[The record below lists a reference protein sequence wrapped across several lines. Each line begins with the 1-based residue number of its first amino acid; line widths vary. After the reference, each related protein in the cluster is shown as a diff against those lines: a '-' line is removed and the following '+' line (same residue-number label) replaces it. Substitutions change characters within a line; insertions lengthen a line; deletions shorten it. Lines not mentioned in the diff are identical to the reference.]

1 MTEFLAI
8 PSDKVVGVKI
18 SGKIEKVDL
27 AKPINALKEMLGGH
41 MALVDSVSNPISLRL
56 MFGLASVVVPGAWLE
71 VLLVNEVVY
80 VVGAAV
86 INHLATENGS
96 LDLGLVE
103 SDTLNYRP
111 MVFRMSRLGS
121 AVAWSASK
129 AASMA
134 SISTSRL
141 LTSSASL
148 AIG

>member
-1 MTEFLAI
+1 MMELLAI
-8 PSDKVVGVKI
+8 PSDNVIGVKI
-18 SGKIEKVDL
+18 SGKIEKADL
-27 AKPINALKEMLGGH
+27 VKPINALKEMLGGH
-41 MALVDSVSNPISLRL
+41 MALVDSVSNPTSLWPMVRS
-56 MFGLASVVVPGAWLE
+56 ASFHVPGARGE